1 VRSGTLAQ
9 ALSVLDCALGTRI
22 SLSIALEDSSLLSSS
37 VALLHVSTPFSRTV
51 IESSLMRFSFMAQS
65 KPVNVPLDSESA
77 IRAEGIEMIFPS
89 GDQSLKV
96 LKGID
101 LTIKMG
107 DIQLLMGPSGS
118 GKTTLLSIL
127 GGILTPTAGQ
137 VFLLGQEITE
147 LPRRELARFRLHNIG
162 FIFQGFNLFP
172 ALTAA
177 ENIEAALNL
186 KGCKGRDARKQAL
199 KLLEQVGLADKTQS
213 LPNDLSG
220 GQKQRI
226 AIARSLAGKPRLILA
241 DEPTAALDSQRGRAV
256 IELLRSLAK
265 EEGCTVV
272 MVTHDSRIMDIA
284 DRVVYVEDGTVSTEC
299 PPNVSS
305 FHSA

>member
-1 VRSGTLAQ
+1 MTL
-9 ALSVLDCALGTRI
+9 
-22 SLSIALEDSSLLSSS
+22 
-37 VALLHVSTPFSRTV
+37 
-51 IESSLMRFSFMAQS
+51 SFMKQS
-65 KPVNVPLDSESA
+65 TSA
-77 IRAEGIEMIFPS
+77 SVSASPEFALCATGVEMEFS
-89 GDQSLKV
+89 TGSQSVQV

-101 LTIKMG
+101 LKIKTG

-127 GGILTPTAGQ
+127 GGILTPTAGE
-137 VFLLGQEITE
+137 VHILGEEITR
-147 LPRRELARFRLHNIG
+147 LSRHKLAQFRLHNLG

-177 ENIEAALNL
+177 ENIEATLNL
-186 KGCKGRDARKQAL
+186 KGIYGREARQQSL
-199 KLLEQVGLADKTQS
+199 KLLEQVGLADKSQS
-213 LPNDLSG
+213 LPADLSG

-265 EEGCTVV
+265 EEGCTVI
-272 MVTHDSRIMDIA
+272 MVTHDPRIVDIA
-284 DRVVYVEDGTVSTEC
+284 DRVAYVEDGLLSLASPAAPTKTHPTEF
-299 PPNVSS
+299 PS
-305 FHSA
+305 

>member
-1 VRSGTLAQ
+1 MLFSSMTPVMPK
-9 ALSVLDCALGTRI
+9 SVG
-22 SLSIALEDSSLLSSS
+22 
-37 VALLHVSTPFSRTV
+37 VSQEYAV
-51 IESSLMRFSFMAQS
+51 Y
-65 KPVNVPLDSESA
+65 
-77 IRAEGIEMIFPS
+77 AEGLEMVFPT
-89 GDQSLKV
+89 GDQPLRV

-101 LTIKMG
+101 LKIKMG

-127 GGILTPTAGQ
+127 GGILTPTAGN
-137 VFLLGQEITE
+137 VYLMGQEITE
-147 LPRRELARFRLHNIG
+147 LSRHKLAQFRLKNMG

-186 KGCKGRDARKQAL
+186 KGFKGREARQQSL
-199 KLLEQVGLADKTQS
+199 KLLEQVGLGDKSKS
-213 LPNDLSG
+213 LPSDLSG

-226 AIARSLAGKPRLILA
+226 AIARALAGKPRLIFA

-272 MVTHDSRIMDIA
+272 MVTHDPRIMDIA
-284 DRVVYVEDGTVSTEC
+284 DRVVYVEDGMILPEPPSGGGGSTQQ
-299 PPNVSS
+299 S
-305 FHSA
+305 

>member
-1 VRSGTLAQ
+1 M
-9 ALSVLDCALGTRI
+9 
-22 SLSIALEDSSLLSSS
+22 
-37 VALLHVSTPFSRTV
+37 P
-51 IESSLMRFSFMAQS
+51 FSFMAQP
-65 KPVNVPLDSESA
+65 KPLDVPLDSEFA
-77 IRAEGIEMIFPS
+77 IRSEGIEMTFPS
-89 GDQSLKV
+89 GDQPLQV

-137 VFLLGQEITE
+137 VFLLGQEITG
-147 LPRRELARFRLHNIG
+147 LPRRELARFRLRNIG

-186 KGCKGRDARKQAL
+186 KGFKGKDARQQAL